1 MLAEGVLAAIGNR
14 DAKRGAAVAYAALVM
29 CFVPYY
35 LRVLSAL
42 LYIGMAQS
50 LGDGRPD
57 KVSAGKAL
65 AL

>member
-1 MLAEGVLAAIGNR
+1 M
-14 DAKRGAAVAYAALVM
+14 AVAVASAAFGM
-29 CFVPYY
+29 CFVQRY
-35 LRVLSAL
+35 LRVLSAQ

-50 LGDGRPD
+50 LAAGRPD